1 MAGDSEQKYS
11 YDDGDIVLVVSAKL
25 LSRYIEPSDV
35 LLTQVEATPYR
46 VHSFHLQRATA
57 HFDKDL
63 QAFREGDGKPITLED
78 VKRTDFENLLWF
90 FYESAYNW

>member
-1 MAGDSEQKYS
+1 MAGAAEHKYS
-11 YDDGDIVLVVSAKL
+11 YDDGDIVFV
-25 LSRYIEPSDV
+25 PSDV